1 MEKDRSFFIFEQA
14 IKSEKT
20 KHVYSY
26 WLDRFR
32 KYTGSK
38 NYDEV
43 LIGDSKDLQIRL
55 EGYLFELKKTQSR
68 ATIEASFYA
77 IELFYSMND
86 VNLNFKKIRKMF
98 PPLEKRAGQ
107 EAYTTED
114 VKKIIDS
121 AKSRKTRALIHLL
134 AASGIRIGAI
144 DYLKLKHIKPV
155 KYDCRSVLVY
165 AGDREEYT
173 TFLTPEAG
181 KALDWYIEER
191 RDIGEEL
198 TPESPVFAA
207 FRNKTG
213 LGKVDALSYSAA
225 RTLIHRAVHQAHITN
240 MLEKKRYAIPVAHG
254 FRKRFNTILKSNNNI
269 NSNLV
274 EKMMGH
280 STTIRL
286 DNNYLKPNV
295 DRLLEEYVKGI
306 IDLTISDEERQA
318 LKIDNLQKELS
329 ERGTKSIDAE
339 IKNPYV
345 RDLVSLLEANPT
357 LVKNMEYF
365 DKFFNE
371 KIAPRLREW
380 SGGELDPNLRP
391 DVSKV
396 SI

>member
-1 MEKDRSFFIFEQA
+1 MEKDRSFFVFEQA
-14 IKSEKT
+14 IRSEKT

-26 WLDRFR
+26 WLERFR

-38 NYDEV
+38 NYDEL
-43 LIGDSKDLQIRL
+43 LIGDIKDLQIRL
-55 EGYLFELKKTQSR
+55 EEYLFELKKIQSR
-68 ATIEASFYA
+68 STIEASFYA

-114 VKKIIDS
+114 IRKILDS
-121 AKSRKTRALIHLL
+121 SKSRKTKALIHLL
-134 AASGIRIGAI
+134 AASGMRIGAV

-165 AGDREEYT
+165 AGDKEEYT

-191 RDIGEEL
+191 KIMGEEI
-198 TPESPVFAA
+198 TPESPVFVA

-213 LGKVDALSYSAA
+213 LGKVEPLSYSAA

-240 MLEKKRYAIPVAHG
+240 MIEKKRYAIPVAHG

-286 DNNYLKPNV
+286 DNNYLKPSI

-306 IDLTISDEERQA
+306 SDLTISNEERQNME
-318 LKIDNLQKELS
+318 IDRLNKKSSNL
-329 ERGTKSIDAE
+329 E
-339 IKNPYV
+339 IKNSQV
-345 RDLVSLLEANPT
+345 LELAEWLDKNPKIVEN
-357 LVKNMEYF
+357 LEYLG
-365 DKFFNE
+365 KIIQE
-371 KIAPRLREW
+371 KIGPFFENAS
-380 SGGELDPNLRP
+380 SGTDYDKTLIADPET
-391 DVSKV
+391 VKM
-396 SI
+396 IFK